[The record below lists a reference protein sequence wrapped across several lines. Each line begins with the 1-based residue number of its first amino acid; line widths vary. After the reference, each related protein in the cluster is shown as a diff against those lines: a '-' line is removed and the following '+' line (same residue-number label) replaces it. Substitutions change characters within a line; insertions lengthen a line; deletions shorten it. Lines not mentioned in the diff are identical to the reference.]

1 MSKLVSYKHER
12 KHTIEKLLGIN
23 NQQTKHEWTS
33 ISKHV
38 QLLKE
43 GETVIKDADVF
54 QFSRYY
60 IKIINN
66 HKTYMYASTSH
77 IDGQFLQ
84 ELNLDRDA
92 GHYKYKAEIAIY
104 EG

>member
-23 NQQTKHEWTS
+23 NQQTKHEWAS

-43 GETVIKDADVF
+43 GETVIKDADIF

-60 IKIINN
+60 IKLSIIIK
-66 HKTYMYASTSH
+66 HAWFYFKWKMMLYVWS
-77 IDGQFLQ
+77 
-84 ELNLDRDA
+84 
-92 GHYKYKAEIAIY
+92 